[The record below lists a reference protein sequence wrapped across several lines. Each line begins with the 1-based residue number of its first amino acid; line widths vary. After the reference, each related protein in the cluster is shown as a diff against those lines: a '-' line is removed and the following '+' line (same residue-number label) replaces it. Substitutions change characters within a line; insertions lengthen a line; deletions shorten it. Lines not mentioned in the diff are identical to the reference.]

1 MTLSVYKKGQGTAA
15 RGSAGVVLGLM
26 ALWASRQMWYSTGD
40 WSLPAQ
46 IIATG
51 FVAALFGGLP
61 FYLILFHPQISDLLI
76 ETQQE
81 MRKVAWSSRSE
92 VITSSFVVLVTVVLL
107 SVFIFVTDS
116 VLLWLASVF
125 GIY

>member
-61 FYLILFHPQISDLLI
+61 FYLILFHPQIGDLLI